1 MNKKNTETQIVPS
14 FTPDISQVMSA
25 TITKKDIIEIFEV
38 DAEER
43 IASEIES
50 IKNDI
55 TQYDIDIN
63 KQYEKQKNL
72 IKVYTDKVCKLELS
86 QVKKLV
92 KLVNPDFK
100 EEEIK
105 LSYCTYMDAII
116 NEIISLQI
124 SYSVELDKL
133 PSEISFKHYM
143 KFPEELLEQLLPI
156 REKIAE
162 INKSRGKLY
171 DQMCELQTIR
181 SNLPKH
187 IKKMSAQLTKS
198 MLMSNKNGKDLI
210 GLIKQNQ
217 ILLPNK

>member
-14 FTPDISQVMSA
+14 FTPDMSQVMSA
-25 TITKKDIIEIFEV
+25 TVTKKDIIEIFEV
-38 DAEER
+38 EAEEK
-43 IASEIES
+43 IEAEIKS

-63 KQYEKQKNL
+63 KQYEKQRNL
-72 IKVYTDKVCKLELS
+72 TKVYTDKVCKLELS

-105 LSYCTYMDAII
+105 F
-116 NEIISLQI
+116 
-124 SYSVELDKL
+124 SYSVSDETTWLQIWYSDKL
-133 PSEISFKHYM
+133 YKLPNEISFKHYI

-156 REKIAE
+156 RERIAE
-162 INKSRGKLY
+162 LDKSRRELY
-171 DQMCELQTIR
+171 DQMHKLQTIR

>member
-14 FTPDISQVMSA
+14 FTPDMSKVMSA
-25 TITKKDIIEIFEV
+25 TVTKKDIIEIFEV
-38 DAEER
+38 EAEEK
-43 IASEIES
+43 IEAELES

-63 KQYEKQKNL
+63 KQYEKERNL
-72 IKVYTDKVCKLELS
+72 IKVHTDKVCKLELS

-105 LSYCTYMDAII
+105 LSYRVS
-116 NEIISLQI
+116 NETMSLQI
-124 SYSVELDKL
+124 WYSFELDKL
-133 PSEISFKHYM
+133 PSEISFHHAI

-162 INKSRGKLY
+162 MNKSRCKLY
-171 DQMCELQTIR
+171 DQKYKLQTIR
-181 SNLPKH
+181 ANLPKH
-187 IKKMSAQLTKS
+187 IKKMSAHLTKS